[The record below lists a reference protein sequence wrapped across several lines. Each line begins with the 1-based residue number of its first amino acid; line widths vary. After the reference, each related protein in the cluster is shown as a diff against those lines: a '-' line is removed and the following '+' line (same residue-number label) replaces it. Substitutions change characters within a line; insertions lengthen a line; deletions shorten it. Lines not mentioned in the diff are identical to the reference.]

1 MPNMDPLAYTLPVL
15 GVRIGGKKLNI
26 AASAFRPDAGGSGQT
41 IIDSGSEFTY
51 LVDEA
56 YNKVRA
62 EVVRRVGPKLK
73 KGYVYGD
80 VADMCF
86 DGNPIKIGRLI
97 GDMAI
102 VFEKGVE
109 IVTPKEHVLS
119 DVGGGVHCVGIGR
132 SSMLGIASNII
143 GNVHQQNHWVEYDIA
158 NRRVGFGK
166 ADCSKAA

>member
-1 MPNMDPLAYTLPVL
+1 M
-15 GVRIGGKKLNI
+15 NI
-26 AASAFRPDAGGSGQT
+26 PASAFRPDSGGSGQT
-41 IIDSGSEFTY
+41 IVDSGSEFSY

-73 KGYVYGD
+73 KGYVYGE

-86 DGNPIKIGRLI
+86 DGNAIEIGRSI

-102 VFEKGVE
+102 EFESGVE
-109 IVTPKEHVLS
+109 IVIQKEHVLS
-119 DVGGGVHCVGIGR
+119 DVGRGVHCVGIGR

-143 GNVHQQNHWVEYDIA
+143 GNVHQQNHWVEYDLA
-158 NRRVGFGK
+158 NRRVGFGV
-166 ADCSKAA
+166 ANCSREA